1 MLCIPEGSEV
11 QSQSLVVG
19 CAPLSLPVPFFY
31 RKILS
36 VMIHHWITL
45 VIHMFFSIELL
56 AGYKRKLN
64 FLYKVIPHGK
74 VFFEFLTKYFV
85 GCLQC
90 HQSLYACLWYIAL
103 FVWLGLFM
111 IDKFAIWISD
121 FFGFTCLML
130 TIYDQIVCFA
140 SFYPFPM
147 SNMLCVCLRK
157 ESNIKESSGWNPTT
171 SWYGECHW
179 ATK

>member
-1 MLCIPEGSEV
+1 MIVLHYVFSRSYDLEGCVAKFLKLVLCYGKGPKKVLNFLLCIPEGSEV
-11 QSQSLVVG
+11 QSQSLAVG

-56 AGYKRKLN
+56 VGYKRKLN

-74 VFFEFLTKYFV
+74 VFSEFLTKYFV

-90 HQSLYACLWYIAL
+90 HQSLYACL
-103 FVWLGLFM
+103 
-111 IDKFAIWISD
+111 
-121 FFGFTCLML
+121 
-130 TIYDQIVCFA
+130 
-140 SFYPFPM
+140 
-147 SNMLCVCLRK
+147 
-157 ESNIKESSGWNPTT
+157 
-171 SWYGECHW
+171 
-179 ATK
+179 